1 MYRVGPCASGPA
13 YACGRDGHVS
23 PAAGRAFGPY
33 RLLRSIAT
41 DAIST
46 TYFATT
52 DDSGP
57 PSRTG
62 TAQFAVRVAARFD
75 VGNEHA
81 AELVQQFLADAQKAG
96 AVDHPSIVRPRDL
109 GVIDG
114 HPYVATPFIRAVP
127 LGDMLAH
134 GGSIN
139 DSAALAIFAQLA
151 GGLDTAHRADVVHG
165 ALSPRTIWVG
175 PSSGKGVAYIGYLM
189 GFGSSLLLRER
200 LAHEASG
207 EPIDDLLYVA
217 PEQLRGEP
225 VTRAS
230 DQYAL
235 ACALYHTLVGAPPFE
250 RDTRSKLYGAHLM
263 ATPPAL
269 ADIDPSAAAS
279 TSAALQRAM
288 SKQPA
293 DRFATCGI
301 LINAALPAR
310 DADTRAAVP
319 VAAAPEGGDEDAGPP
334 GRGTPWPL
342 VLAGLGI
349 VLVGLVLWLLLSEG
363 DESSATADPPQD
375 AAAVAAVAE
384 SASDAT
390 PTSATSAPPVDPSR
404 WSTEVSD
411 AAVVELQA
419 FDGMVL
425 AIDGDGVATHLRP
438 AAGRVQWRVET
449 GGTQQV
455 VAGDGVVVHGGDEL
469 TVLDRRTGEVRWRR
483 RQAPTR
489 SLHVTDGAVVGA
501 ARTATDTEVLAVGVG
516 EGAERW
522 QVHSP
527 PEVVD
532 AQLTVEVGMDLT
544 YSLQGGR
551 LAAMDPATSGE
562 AAGRQQ
568 ITGPAWEVEVADSW
582 PVLAATR
589 DGVVLATRDG
599 EVCQYGA
606 RDGVV
611 DWCATVPGTRAERPH
626 LFATSRGVVAATSR
640 AVIAVDHEVGAPSWS
655 LSPGSP
661 DNVVTVSRAAV
672 VVADGDGG
680 IVALDPVEGTELF
693 SVADLGE
700 VTALAAHERWLV
712 VGTADGRVRR
722 IDIDAVGGG

>member
-1 MYRVGPCASGPA
+1 M
-13 YACGRDGHVS
+13 S
-23 PAAGRAFGPY
+23 PAAGRAFGAY

-62 TAQFAVRVAARFD
+62 TAQFAVRIAVRFD
-75 VGNEHA
+75 DGNEPA

-139 DSAALAIFAQLA
+139 ESAALAIFAQLA
-151 GGLDTAHRADVVHG
+151 GGLDAAHRADVVHG

-175 PSSGKGVAYIGYLM
+175 PSSGKGVAYVGYLM

-200 LAHEASG
+200 LAHEARG

-235 ACALYHTLVGAPPFE
+235 ACALYHTLIGAPPFK
-250 RDTRSKLYGAHLM
+250 RDSRSKLYGAHLM

-269 ADIDPSAAAS
+269 VDTDPSAAAS

-301 LINAALPAR
+301 LINAALSAR
-310 DADTRAAVP
+310 HSGTA
-319 VAAAPEGGDEDAGPP
+319 AAAPAAAAAVGGDGDGGPT
-334 GRGTPWPL
+334 RGTPWPL
-342 VLAGLGI
+342 VLAGLGV
-349 VLVGLVLWLLLSEG
+349 VLVGLVLWLLLNQG
-363 DESSATADPPQD
+363 DDSSATADLPDD
-375 AAAVAAVAE
+375 AAAAAAVTR
-384 SASDAT
+384 SAADAT
-390 PTSATSAPPVDPSR
+390 PTAATTAPPADPSR

-411 AAVVELQA
+411 TSVVGLQA
-419 FDGMVL
+419 MDGMVL
-425 AIDGDGVATHLRP
+425 ATDEEGVATLLRP
-438 AAGRVQWRVET
+438 AAGRVRWRARTDGVPE
-449 GGTQQV
+449 V
-455 VAGDGVVVHGGDEL
+455 VAGRAVVAHGGDEL
-469 TVLDRRTGEVRWRR
+469 TVLDRGTGEVRWTSP
-483 RQAPTR
+483 QGPTA
-489 SLHVTDGAVVGA
+489 SLHVADGEVVGGA
-501 ARTATDTEVLAVGVG
+501 GTAGDMEVLAVGVAD
-516 EGAERW
+516 GAERW
-522 QVHSP
+522 HVNSP
-527 PEVVD
+527 AEEVD
-532 AQLTVEVGMDLT
+532 APLTVEVGSDMT
-544 YSLQGGR
+544 YALHGGR
-551 LAAMDPATSGE
+551 LAAMDPASSVET
-562 AAGRQQ
+562 AAGSQQ
-568 ITGPAWEVEVADSW
+568 ISGPRWEVDVADAW
-582 PVLAATR
+582 PVLAATG
-589 DGVVLATRDG
+589 DGVALATRDG
-599 EVCQYGA
+599 EVCQHGA
-606 RDGVV
+606 RDGIV
-611 DWCATVPGTRAERPH
+611 DWCTDVPGTSGERPH
-626 LFATSRGVVAATSR
+626 LFATSRGVLVATSR
-640 AVIAVDHEVGAPSWS
+640 AVIAVDLEVGAPSWS

-661 DNVVTVSRAAV
+661 GNVVAVSRAAV
-672 VVADGDGG
+672 TVADGDGG

-693 SVADLGE
+693 AVAGLGE

-722 IDIDAVGGG
+722 IDLDAVGGG